1 LGIQGVVW
9 WSGCRWGWSTPP
21 QSRNN
26 ANCVATHTH
35 KKDISPAPF
44 CFLLLAVA
52 FALLMLFPCSHFCFV
67 SFIWSCF
74 PFFFTFWPPMSDA
87 YQQRTWPRIR
97 SICLFSL
104 LRPKC
109 IYSGMSSDGR
119 EKLRLPVHNRFA
131 KKPISNRFTEKILL

>member
-1 LGIQGVVW
+1 VGFWEFREFDGGVDVDWVGQLLPKVVTMQTVW
-9 WSGCRWGWSTPP
+9 P
-21 QSRNN
+21 
-26 ANCVATHTH
+26 HTH

-74 PFFFTFWPPMSDA
+74 PFFFAFWPPMSDA

-109 IYSGMSSDGR
+109 IYSGMSFDGR
-119 EKLRLPVHNRFA
+119 EN
-131 KKPISNRFTEKILL
+131 